1 MSYVKG
7 QQQPM
12 LPIDKQTMRKGGSR
26 KIKKK
31 KKTPFLDHSK
41 HVDALVWIFFPFFN
55 VCVWLVNVENT
66 GCLGAGRR
74 QRAPRAA
81 RVHKPGEARTCQPQ
95 NCKPCLSQKQTKGR
109 FRNKESQPRLRRTF
123 RERGL
128 ALSPPPGAP
137 RRRHGDVTAEAP
149 WRP

>member
-26 KIKKK
+26 KIKKRK
-31 KKTPFLDHSK
+31 LPSWTTANTSMLLFGFFFLFLMCVCGWLTWKTR
-41 HVDALVWIFFPFFN
+41 VAW
-55 VCVWLVNVENT
+55 
-66 GCLGAGRR
+66 GAGRR

>member
-26 KIKKK
+26 KIKKRK
-31 KKTPFLDHSK
+31 LPSWTTANTSMLLFGFFFL
-41 HVDALVWIFFPFFN
+41 FFN